1 MKNLFLSFLIF
12 FLISCKVYKP
22 IEFKGIDDY
31 SFSSDKG
38 CNPICVTI
46 GLYNPNPYNVSFKSA
61 HVEANL
67 DDDDLGYL
75 KLNNPSNLK
84 KNDISLLELSIDS
97 DVQKIQPML
106 SGFLNYFVGNDIVLF
121 IEGVIK
127 VKALGLSKE
136 IQVKKSFKLKK

>member
-61 HVEANL
+61 LVEANL

-75 KLNNPSNLK
+75 KLNTHSTLK
-84 KNDISLLELSIDS
+84 KNDISFLELSIDS
-97 DVQKIQPML
+97 DAQKIQPML
-106 SGFLNYFVGNDIVLF
+106 SGFLNYFIGNDIILS
-121 IEGVIK
+121 IDGIIK

-136 IQVKKSFKLKK
+136 IELKKSFKLKK

>member
-1 MKNLFLSFLIF
+1 MCSLIA
-12 FLISCKVYKP
+12 CKVYKP
-22 IEFKGIDDY
+22 IQFKGIEDY

-38 CNPICVTI
+38 CNPICVTL
-46 GLYNPNPYNVSFKSA
+46 GLYNPNPFNVSFKSA
-61 HVEANL
+61 LIQANL
-67 DDDDLGYL
+67 DNDDLGFL
-75 KLNNPSNLK
+75 KLNKPSILK
-84 KNDISLLELSIDS
+84 KNDVSFLELSIDS

-106 SGFLNYFVGNDIVLF
+106 SGFLNYFIGNDIVLF

>member
-1 MKNLFLSFLIF
+1 MRNLFLSFLIF

-38 CNPICVTI
+38 CNPICVTL
-46 GLYNPNPYNVSFKSA
+46 GLYNPNPFNVSFKSA
-61 HVEANL
+61 LIQANL
-67 DDDDLGYL
+67 DNDDLGFL
-75 KLNNPSNLK
+75 KLNKPSILK
-84 KNDISLLELSIDS
+84 KNDVSFLELSIDS
-97 DVQKIQPML
+97 DPQKIQPML
-106 SGFLNYFVGNDIVLF
+106 SGFLNYFIGNDIVLF

-127 VKALGLSKE
+127 VKALGFSKE

>member
-1 MKNLFLSFLIF
+1 MKNLLLSFLIF

-61 HVEANL
+61 LVEANL
-67 DDDDLGYL
+67 DDDDLGDL
-75 KLNNPSNLK
+75 KLNTPSTLK
-84 KNDISLLELSIDS
+84 KKMIFRS
-97 DVQKIQPML
+97 
-106 SGFLNYFVGNDIVLF
+106 LNYLLILMLRKFSQCCLV
-121 IEGVIK
+121 
-127 VKALGLSKE
+127 
-136 IQVKKSFKLKK
+136 FKLFYRK